1 MIVTFTISI
10 AMKIFQ
16 CITPSPITHHRMVSL
31 SKHTSSVITLCYVIG
46 KHERRIRLS
55 FAFAGSKMQIFD
67 FTRAISKCLDFDRT
81 NERPLF
87 QQIFALK
94 NWQQTN
100 FFHNASVRSL
110 LVIHDSFCGDWP
122 TNSEEIKIIL
132 ERQNY
137 VNTCP
142 TFVPSK
148 I

>member
-1 MIVTFTISI
+1 MRDLFVNKFLTI
-10 AMKIFQ
+10 KN
-16 CITPSPITHHRMVSL
+16 
-31 SKHTSSVITLCYVIG
+31 
-46 KHERRIRLS
+46 
-55 FAFAGSKMQIFD
+55 GSKPI
-67 FTRAISKCLDFDRT
+67 
-81 NERPLF
+81 
-87 QQIFALK
+87 
-94 NWQQTN
+94 

-110 LVIHDSFCGDWP
+110 LVIHDNFCGDWP